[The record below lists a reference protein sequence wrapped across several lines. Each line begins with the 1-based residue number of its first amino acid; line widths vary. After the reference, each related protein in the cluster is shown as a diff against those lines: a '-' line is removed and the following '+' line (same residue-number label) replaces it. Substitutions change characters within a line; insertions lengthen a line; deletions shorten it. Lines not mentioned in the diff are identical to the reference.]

1 MGRWMEG
8 ELDGWIGRWMDGVW
22 VCGLVD
28 GWWMNGWV
36 VDEWMGGWV
45 GRQANEWIA
54 DWSVSWGKVP
64 G

>member
-1 MGRWMEG
+1 MDGWCVGVWVGRWM
-8 ELDGWIGRWMDGVW
+8 
-22 VCGLVD
+22 
-28 GWWMNGWV
+28 
-36 VDEWMGGWV
+36 VDEWV